1 MYLYIIYFSKQFY
14 WLYMLY
20 VFVKVIYI
28 YIYYI
33 HICYIYVNMYIYI
46 YIYIY
51 IFVTEIYKKNVGL
64 SFFQER
70 ASFFLILL

>member
-1 MYLYIIYFSKQFY
+1 MYLYIIYLSKQFY

-20 VFVKVIYI
+20 VFVKVL

-33 HICYIYVNMYIYI
+33 HICYIYVNM